1 MVQTIRDLTPGKIP
15 GHLQCLRAMLREL
28 KPSSTDL
35 SESLL
40 DIGEWALKLSLTE
53 VTSENSSVIA
63 KANMSLDKEQRH
75 VVAAWL
81 TTKEASNLLAD
92 VIVTFDRVDQAN
104 RVMELLVHTL
114 LNARHQGAVSKAA
127 EALETVCTYLNSTD
141 LPSKWLDRMFEYLN
155 SKDTSPKLRRSAG
168 FGAAVRALVR
178 SCSKMSRRCF
188 ETLIRT
194 SEDETHPFLV
204 RVHALNILN
213 ILLRDTRCFVSQEN
227 LSKLFRISVIGFEH
241 RAWAHRNSS
250 LLVYVLSIH
259 SYHSYH

>member
-1 MVQTIRDLTPGKIP
+1 MRVLVRMSQDVMKEVNKMVNTIRNLTPGKIP

-28 KPSSTDL
+28 KNESHFSTDL
-35 SESLL
+35 SDSLL
-40 DIGEWALKLSLTE
+40 DIGEWTLKLSLNE

-63 KANMSLDKEQRH
+63 KANISLDKEQRH

-81 TTKEASNLLAD
+81 TTKESSNLLAD
-92 VIVTFDRVDQAN
+92 VIVIFDRVDQAN

-127 EALETVCTYLNSTD
+127 EAFETVCTYLNSKKSCRD
-141 LPSKWLDRMFEYLN
+141 IPSKWLDRMFEYLN

-194 SEDETHPFLV
+194 SEDETRSVLV
-204 RVHALNILN
+204 RVHALNV
-213 ILLRDTRCFVSQEN
+213 RV
-227 LSKLFRISVIGFEH
+227 VFE
-241 RAWAHRNSS
+241 REVFECEAREF
-250 LLVYVLSIH
+250 
-259 SYHSYH
+259 

>member
-92 VIVTFDRVDQAN
+92 VIVIFDRVDQAN
-104 RVMELLVHTL
+104 RVMKLLVHTL

-127 EALETVCTYLNSTD
+127 EAFETVCTYLNSKK
-141 LPSKWLDRMFEYLN
+141 SLN
-155 SKDTSPKLRRSAG
+155 K
-168 FGAAVRALVR
+168 
-178 SCSKMSRRCF
+178 
-188 ETLIRT
+188 E
-194 SEDETHPFLV
+194 
-204 RVHALNILN
+204 
-213 ILLRDTRCFVSQEN
+213 
-227 LSKLFRISVIGFEH
+227 
-241 RAWAHRNSS
+241 
-250 LLVYVLSIH
+250 
-259 SYHSYH
+259 